1 MLFRHP
7 FQNLFFL
14 LICIVV
20 VVAAYLRVEQISQIY
35 DEYDDVGVIALQK
48 APLQELE
55 LDLDLGPIK
64 RIRFDVTYL
73 QNIETSIWYG
83 AFIGH
88 VWTYAPGQY
97 ILASLLLSDDLTA
110 RQRHIAVRAISAAIS
125 IATIL
130 LLFIFMTRMSSS
142 ENGQNWIALPITAL
156 LAFSTNTI
164 LYAMHSSPYS
174 FYGFALLVALIVG
187 DRALKRNGSFG
198 NACVGLAVLCLFNYL
213 VLLVLV
219 PLLVF
224 KLVEI
229 LVSGRMS
236 AIAIIKNVSGWNMIQ
251 MLVTAISLMAVAV
264 FLKISSGTRGVSL
277 PPVDNWADLIEAL
290 RVFSTQFGKVAHNIL
305 FGAVPARWMTILLGL
320 FVLLSSLFLVRSWI
334 RAKNYSALLS
344 AVLLGGWVFLF
355 IANKL
360 PFDQS
365 RHTLMLLPPF
375 CLLLFWSVHPL
386 VLRVAAPVIMKGS
399 ILITLVMGVVGFSNA
414 QEAFGPRKAM
424 LNKQTLAM
432 HDPDFVLTYG
442 FTLGP
447 MVDFHEDDV
456 QVINLD
462 FKSAVEFDWST
473 IEQGSRIL
481 LVSQTEPLDEVRL
494 ADFKKRFAEV
504 FEKRKVSKHLEASTG
519 IFFPF
524 HSYPL
529 SSNQNGAY
537 IYQLSD

>member
-1 MLFRHP
+1 M
-7 FQNLFFL
+7 
-14 LICIVV
+14 
-20 VVAAYLRVEQISQIY
+20 
-35 DEYDDVGVIALQK
+35 
-48 APLQELE
+48 
-55 LDLDLGPIK
+55 
-64 RIRFDVTYL
+64 
-73 QNIETSIWYG
+73 
-83 AFIGH
+83 
-88 VWTYAPGQY
+88 
-97 ILASLLLSDDLTA
+97 
-110 RQRHIAVRAISAAIS
+110 
-125 IATIL
+125 
-130 LLFIFMTRMSSS
+130 
-142 ENGQNWIALPITAL
+142 
-156 LAFSTNTI
+156 
-164 LYAMHSSPYS
+164 
-174 FYGFALLVALIVG
+174 
-187 DRALKRNGSFG
+187 
-198 NACVGLAVLCLFNYL
+198 
-213 VLLVLV
+213 
-219 PLLVF
+219 
-224 KLVEI
+224 
-229 LVSGRMS
+229 
-236 AIAIIKNVSGWNMIQ
+236 
-251 MLVTAISLMAVAV
+251 
-264 FLKISSGTRGVSL
+264 
-277 PPVDNWADLIEAL
+277 
-290 RVFSTQFGKVAHNIL
+290 FSTQFGKVAHNIL

-424 LNKQTLAM
+424 LNKQTVAM

-462 FKSAVEFDWST
+462 LKVRLSLIGQQLSRAA
-473 IEQGSRIL
+473 GSS
-481 LVSQTEPLDEVRL
+481 VSQTEPLDEVRL

-519 IFFPF
+519 IFF
-524 HSYPL
+524 HSIP
-529 SSNQNGAY
+529 
-537 IYQLSD
+537 IR